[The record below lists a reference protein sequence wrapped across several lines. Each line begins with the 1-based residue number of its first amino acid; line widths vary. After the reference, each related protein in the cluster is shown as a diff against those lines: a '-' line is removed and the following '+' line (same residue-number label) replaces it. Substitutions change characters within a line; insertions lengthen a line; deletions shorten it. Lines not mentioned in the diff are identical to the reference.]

1 MREALI
7 FIILSLTFGTQ
18 IPAQDIYYTK
28 DAMLILN
35 GELAQK
41 PLKARTK
48 KLNIKLDY
56 ETTFITIR
64 FFLNS
69 LETGI
74 DSIDNELK
82 KISTEIVFEGN
93 FNLKSINT
101 RDHPPIKFI
110 TDGTLSINGGT
121 SSLRGTGELYHIENS
136 QVYACRLGLILPIN
150 LSELN
155 IKTPFYGLNDNFEA
169 VITQA
174 LLQKDKN

>member
-1 MREALI
+1 MKETLI
-7 FIILSLTFGTQ
+7 FIILGLTFWTQ
-18 IPAQDIYYTK
+18 ILAQDIYYTK

-35 GELAQK
+35 GEFAQK
-41 PLKARTK
+41 PLKAHTK

-82 KISTEIVFEGN
+82 KISTEIVYEGLL
-93 FNLKSINT
+93 NLRFINT
-101 RDHPPIKFI
+101 RDHPPLKFI
-110 TDGTLSINGGT
+110 IDGTLSINGDK
-121 SSLRGTGELYHIENS
+121 SPLKGTGELYHIENS

-150 LSELN
+150 LGELN
-155 IKTPFYGLNDNFEA
+155 IKTPFYGLNDNLEA

>member
-7 FIILSLTFGTQ
+7 FIFLSLTFWTP
-18 IPAQDIYYTK
+18 ILAQDIYYTK

-41 PLKARTK
+41 PIKSHTK

-74 DSIDNELK
+74 DSIDNKLK
-82 KISTEIVFEGN
+82 KNSTEIVFEGLL
-93 FNLKSINT
+93 NLKFINT
-101 RDHPPIKFI
+101 RDHPPIKFT
-110 TDGTLSINGGT
+110 TDGTLSINEDK
-121 SSLRGTGELYHIENS
+121 SPLRGTGELYHIENA
-136 QVYACRLGLILPIN
+136 QVYACRLGLTLPIN
-150 LSELN
+150 LGELN
-155 IKTPFYGLNDNFEA
+155 IKTPFYGLNDNLEA